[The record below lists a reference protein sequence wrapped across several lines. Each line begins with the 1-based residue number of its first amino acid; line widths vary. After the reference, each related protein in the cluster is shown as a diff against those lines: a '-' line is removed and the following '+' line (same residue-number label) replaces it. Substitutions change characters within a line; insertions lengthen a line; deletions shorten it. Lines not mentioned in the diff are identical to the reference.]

1 MYNLQ
6 KSRENIDKFL
16 PVYMNNPTIL
26 IQNYNGPLPPSS
38 DISGITKD
46 NDVSEEDISQEDF
59 DNFIEESES
68 DEGSITPPLES
79 NNVYFYENNYYYI
92 KNEKYLQKDFEAAT
106 IPTDYHME
114 MCIYKCVRQGS
125 TPFLMY
131 LLQYNPTENM
141 YVLPSRGGEAAVLT
155 DESVEPSLEYE
166 ETHDSSLTEETA
178 IMEEYNQYLF
188 DIFPPGEF
196 RPLEHGNY
204 PEEEPTDLYDPEIF
218 KGFYNDKTSNKLTMV
233 MDATRINLP
242 VTTSQKYVW
251 ASPYE
256 IFISKTIKEVPIHD
270 SVSESF
276 IHISDNEKDFHH
288 LYVNSDENEEGVLVK
303 TPLILYLCKDANAST
318 ASTTSTIFS
327 LGSFIKTS
335 TETDDDEPSIVND
348 YADPTEQ
355 TNISPDT
362 QDAVDISDSQ
372 SESAN
377 APASPANLLYPRI
390 SHPLIGNYTFF
401 SNKMLNTE
409 GESDRLRRFA
419 VFVDIPGL
427 RPLYVES
434 EEYDKL
440 HHLYDVDQTEQYSAI
455 TYLRPSDNAQ
465 LWCIK
470 SPEYFSEIPPL
481 L

>member
-26 IQNYNGPLPPSS
+26 IHNYNGPLPPSS
-38 DISGITKD
+38 DISGITTD
-46 NDVSEEDISQEDF
+46 NDVSEENISQEDF
-59 DNFIEESES
+59 DNFIEESDS
-68 DEGSITPPLES
+68 DEDSVESSIETPLQS

-106 IPTDYHME
+106 IPSDYNME
-114 MCIYKCVRQGS
+114 MCIYKCVRQGC

-131 LLQYNPTENM
+131 LLQYHPTENM
-141 YVLPSRGGEAAVLT
+141 YVLPSRGGEAAI
-155 DESVEPSLEYE
+155 ESVEPSPQSE
-166 ETHDSSLTEETA
+166 ETPDNTLEEETA

-188 DIFPPGEF
+188 DIFPPSEF

-218 KGFYNDKTSNKLTMV
+218 KGFYNHKSSKKLTMV

-242 VTTSQKYVW
+242 VTTSKKYVW

-276 IHISDNEKDFHH
+276 IQISDNEKDFHH

-303 TPLILYLCKDANAST
+303 TPFILYLCKDANAS
-318 ASTTSTIFS
+318 AKSSIFS

-335 TETDDDEPSIVND
+335 TESDDEPSIVND
-348 YADPTEQ
+348 YAETTEQ
-355 TNISPDT
+355 SNISPDT
-362 QDAVDISDSQ
+362 QDAANISDSQ
-372 SESAN
+372 TGIAT
-377 APASPANLLYPRI
+377 AQANLLYPRI

-401 SNKMLNTE
+401 SNKMLNAE

-470 SPEYFSEIPPL
+470 SPEYFSEIPTL